1 MVSLYVMLGASIAN
15 LSPGEELVKTWR
27 MAAKSQHPYLIL
39 LFSQEIKDPL
49 SYSTLKLCFVDYI
62 PSYHLAIWSC
72 CFFLN
77 VS

>member
-1 MVSLYVMLGASIAN
+1 MENGSEEPAS
-15 LSPGEELVKTWR
+15 
-27 MAAKSQHPYLIL
+27 LIL

-49 SYSTLKLCFVDYI
+49 SYSTLKFCFVDYI

-72 CFFLN
+72 CFFFN